1 MEEEIVDAVKA
12 VESAVTQVVEQAAE
26 QGGHHADA
34 LISIALAIAVAA
46 LLGLGFMRLK
56 QPPLV
61 GFILAGLLL
70 GPTGLGVIS
79 TSDNVSLLAEMGVV
93 VLLFFIGME
102 LSIKAFVRSINQA
115 VMVAGGQ
122 LLAAMV
128 LASVLAYAIGA
139 SFSETIILG
148 FIIALSSTVVA
159 MKMLDEMGELRSE
172 SGRIAIGVLIA
183 QDIAVVPML
192 ILVSSLGGESIDLVS
207 VALKVIVAVAL
218 LAGLLWWF
226 GRNPK
231 LKLPYARTI
240 ENNVDLLTIG
250 SLAMCFSAAALSGL
264 AGLSPVYGAFLAG
277 IIVGNSTLRS
287 KVIPV
292 IEPIQ
297 SLLLVVFFL
306 SIGLLI
312 DLDFIAANIWLVLA
326 AALLVVVLKTVLNI
340 LLLRVTGSEPKTAL
354 IAGLSMAQVGE
365 FSFVL
370 AAAGFASGALG
381 SDIYRLAIAVT
392 AISLL
397 VSPVWFN
404 LMERV
409 ENMASEGLGSYKEAL
424 ANAYEGEID
433 GVENVVWAIRARYRA
448 ARFALY
454 QRRVRRAGAEAVQP
468 HGSGPVETDPDAA
481 ADASQDGEDR
491 KTDAD
496 VNAGAAEAPSPVT
509 DSGEE
514 MPAQTGADKNGA
526 ENTGT
531 TEAKTG
537 KAKTGASRS
546 RSAKAKTG
554 QLETPKQQPVTG
566 SAVSAEPK
574 PTKPSVAEPSAGKPG
589 TAKSRATKP
598 GKTKPATAGRSGKS
612 SPRKRASKAAPKA
625 PKDD

>member
-12 VESAVTQVVEQAAE
+12 VESAVTQVVEQ
-26 QGGHHADA
+26 GGHHADA
-34 LISIALAIAVAA
+34 LISIAFAIAVAA

-70 GPTGLGVIS
+70 GPTGVGVIS

-128 LASVLAYAIGA
+128 LASVLAFAIGA

-172 SGRIAIGVLIA
+172 SGRVAIGVLIA

-192 ILVSSLGGESIDLVS
+192 ILVSSLGGESIDFVS

-409 ENMASEGLGSYKEAL
+409 ENMASEGWGSYKQAL

-433 GVENVVWAIRARYRA
+433 GVENALWAIRARYRA

-454 QRRVRRAGAEAVQP
+454 QRRNRRAEAAQSR
-468 HGSGPVETDPDAA
+468 GSGPDEAEEDGAHTASADEEARETDAEANAMPA
-481 ADASQDGEDR
+481 ADATEISSAAASGDQSPSQAV
-491 KTDAD
+491 K
-496 VNAGAAEAPSPVT
+496 S
-509 DSGEE
+509 E
-514 MPAQTGADKNGA
+514 MS
-526 ENTGT
+526 T
-531 TEAKTG
+531 TETAKP
-537 KAKTGASRS
+537 GASRAGT
-546 RSAKAKTG
+546 AKARTG
-554 QLETPKQQPVTG
+554 QLATPKQQPVRG
-566 SAVSAEPK
+566 RRAAASKPK
-574 PTKPSVAEPSAGKPG
+574 PAKPKPSPGNQGAEKPL
-589 TAKSRATKP
+589 RA
-598 GKTKPATAGRSGKS
+598 KPAAAGRSGKS
-612 SPRKRASKAAPKA
+612 STRKGAAKPATKT